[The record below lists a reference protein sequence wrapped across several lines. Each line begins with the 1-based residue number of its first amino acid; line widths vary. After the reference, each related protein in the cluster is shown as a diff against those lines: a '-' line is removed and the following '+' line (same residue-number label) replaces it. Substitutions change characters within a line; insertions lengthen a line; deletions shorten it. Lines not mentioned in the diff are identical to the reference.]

1 MGTLSGD
8 ATAEIEAP
16 IERCWALVEDVAIA
30 PEWQRGLEEMNVIE
44 RDGQG
49 RAVICD
55 SVTDGKIRMFHSRVQ
70 FSYEGPRRLAWEQVH
85 GDLKSMRG
93 SWEFAAL
100 GAGLTRVTYRLE
112 LDPGRLGLLLRG
124 RVEASV
130 RAVIVGARPG
140 ELAKRLAGAPS
151 M

>member
-1 MGTLSGD
+1 MGTLSGE

-30 PEWQRGLEEMNVIE
+30 PEWQRGLEEMNVVE
-44 RDGQG
+44 RDGAG
-49 RAVICD
+49 RGVICD
-55 SVTDGKIRMFHSRVQ
+55 SVIDGKIRMFHTRVQ
-70 FSYEGPRRLAWEQVH
+70 FSYEGPHRLAWEQIR

-93 SWEFAAL
+93 SWEFADL
-100 GAGLTRVTYRLE
+100 GDGLTRVSYRLA
-112 LDPGRLGLLLRG
+112 LDPGRLGLLIRG
-124 RVEASV
+124 PVEASV

-140 ELAKRLAGAPS
+140 ELATRLAAAPS